1 MSARCLRAEAW
12 LGEST
17 TEPGRHMARVVPCRC
32 WMVWMYAG
40 VAAKG
45 GQMPVYLSLIRR
57 ARLVGRVSC

>member
-1 MSARCLRAEAW
+1 
-12 LGEST
+12 
-17 TEPGRHMARVVPCRC
+17 
-32 WMVWMYAG
+32 MVWMYAG